1 MSSLLSLLGLGAAGL
16 SAQHAGVAVA
26 SNNAANVNSPGYS
39 RQRLDLRAEIGPP
52 TLGGVRTGRPER
64 WHDELLSRRERE
76 SDAGRAQAQAF
87 APAMLDLEARLD
99 GGGPPLDRRLATLWA
114 GLERVAAMPS
124 DSLVRAAAI
133 AAAADLAAGF
143 RERAE
148 AVAAARAEADTRI
161 RDQATAVT
169 TAAAELAEL
178 NRQHAISPDPVIAD
192 RRDQAGRKL
201 AELVGGTGR
210 IDSDGHVHW
219 TLPDG
224 AVLVDGTRSAR
235 LEATPDPVTGWH
247 QLTVV
252 DGSSRRD
259 VTTSLTGGSLA
270 GELAFRD
277 GEGAAAAGAL
287 DQLAVDVAT
296 AWNNVHRAHAGTDGV
311 SGRDLFVPPTATA
324 GAAANFAVDP
334 GVAADPTRLA
344 TATPGAG
351 PGDNAGALAMLGL
364 RDQRVAGG
372 GTQTL
377 GDAAIDIVGRVGRR
391 GAEAKAEVDRTT
403 LISDHL
409 GDLRAALSGVDIDE
423 ELSNLAQFQHGA
435 EAMTRFIATVDG
447 LLSDLLQRL

>member
-210 IDSDGHVHW
+210 IDGDGHVHW

-252 DGSSRRD
+252 DGNSRRD

-277 GEGAAAAGAL
+277 GDGAAAAGAL

-311 SGRDLFVPPTATA
+311 SGRDAVRAADRHRRRRHPTSRSIPASPPTRPAWPPPPPAPARATTPA
-324 GAAANFAVDP
+324 PWRCSGCAISGSPAAAP
-334 GVAADPTRLA
+334 RPW
-344 TATPGAG
+344 ATPRSTSSAG
-351 PGDNAGALAMLGL
+351 SA
-364 RDQRVAGG
+364 
-372 GTQTL
+372 
-377 GDAAIDIVGRVGRR
+377 DAAPRPRPR
-391 GAEAKAEVDRTT
+391 STARP
-403 LISDHL
+403 
-409 GDLRAALSGVDIDE
+409 
-423 ELSNLAQFQHGA
+423 
-435 EAMTRFIATVDG
+435 
-447 LLSDLLQRL
+447 

>member
-201 AELVGGTGR
+201 AELVGGTGSHR
-210 IDSDGHVHW
+210 RRRPRPLDPAP
-219 TLPDG
+219 TA
-224 AVLVDGTRSAR
+224 AVLVDGT
-235 LEATPDPVTGWH
+235 
-247 QLTVV
+247 
-252 DGSSRRD
+252 
-259 VTTSLTGGSLA
+259 
-270 GELAFRD
+270 
-277 GEGAAAAGAL
+277 
-287 DQLAVDVAT
+287 
-296 AWNNVHRAHAGTDGV
+296 
-311 SGRDLFVPPTATA
+311 
-324 GAAANFAVDP
+324 
-334 GVAADPTRLA
+334 
-344 TATPGAG
+344 
-351 PGDNAGALAMLGL
+351 
-364 RDQRVAGG
+364 
-372 GTQTL
+372 TL
-377 GDAAIDIVGRVGRR
+377 GAPR
-391 GAEAKAEVDRTT
+391 G
-403 LISDHL
+403 HP
-409 GDLRAALSGVDIDE
+409 
-423 ELSNLAQFQHGA
+423 
-435 EAMTRFIATVDG
+435 
-447 LLSDLLQRL
+447 